1 MATTVGK
8 ITASS
13 PNKRRRIGGALKHSP
28 SSHEDIAKEEEHGD
42 SEVESGDDSG
52 NSEDFSGFSSP
63 VERPADHLALQSG
76 AVNGTT
82 QNRDRGSSSQSDVK
96 LRRVGA
102 KRPLRDEWYEVER
115 SSKRS
120 RHQRRMQDESDES
133 EEVVSEHGEAQ
144 NEEIRRIAK
153 LAIKSSRHLNEIDSL
168 MLYAKI
174 GGNTADVALRELCKV
189 FSFLWSTGTM
199 IASSNATENQVT
211 VCKWLRKH
219 SFEVEKMLHERIQGN
234 NVRRTQQSISIYMQ
248 LVKSQIASSSEHWAR
263 YWNGKCYFRNLMR
276 ALVWNRNVGPM
287 QYFVRTYAN
296 KYDDVRYYT
305 LATLG

>member
-13 PNKRRRIGGALKHSP
+13 PNKRRRIGGAVKHSP
-28 SSHEDIAKEEEHGD
+28 SSHEDIAKEEFSD
-42 SEVESGDDSG
+42 KKVESGDDSE

-76 AVNGTT
+76 TVNGTT
-82 QNRDRGSSSQSDVK
+82 QNGDRGSSSQLDVK

-120 RHQRRMQDESDES
+120 RHQRHMQDDEDD
-133 EEVVSEHGEAQ
+133 EDEAVSEHGEAQ

-153 LAIKSSRHLNEIDSL
+153 LAIKSPKHLNEIDSL

-174 GGNTADVALRELCKV
+174 GGATTDVALRELCRV
-189 FSFLWSTGTM
+189 FSYLWSNGSM

-219 SFEVEKMLHERIQGN
+219 SVELEKTLHARIQGN
-234 NVRRTQQSISIYMQ
+234 NIRRTQQSISIYMQ
-248 LVKSQIASSSEHWAR
+248 LVKSQISSSSEHWAR
-263 YWNGKCYFRNLMR
+263 YWTGKCYFRNLMR
-276 ALVWNRNVGPM
+276 ALVCNRNVGPM
-287 QYFVRTYAN
+287 QYFARTYAN